1 MGDPDIRS
9 VVVVGNGIAGIAAV
23 KHARRLHPGC
33 EIHVISRA
41 NDTLSKRKGIARLIN
56 GRSGIHGP
64 HLRPESWYQEQRIIN
79 WSNTHAVGIDTDKR
93 QVMLAT
99 KDHVAY
105 DRLILANGSSDQIPA
120 IDGFGTPG
128 SFVLRGTDDATGIG
142 DYVQRYDAHT
152 AIVAGASVLGLEA
165 AHYLKMLGLEVIV
178 LSDAEHLLNRQLD
191 TCSSRLLQRQLR
203 SQGIEIL
210 TGTEAATLYRDD
222 DGRVNSVGLKDGR
235 VLPTDVVLAC
245 TSVRPNADLAKTAGI
260 ATRRGI
266 LVDDYMQTSHADI
279 YAAGDVAE
287 HDGVTFCRQPF
298 AVEQGEIAAFNALGG
313 KQLYR
318 GHIPS
323 TLLNLTGIDLLSIG
337 QIDTNSNGVYSIV
350 DEQPGCFKYRK
361 LIFTAGHL
369 LGAIL
374 IGYPDDASLVSDLVK
389 RGADLTP
396 VISSLHS
403 GNWNALTRLEIT
415 A

>member
-1 MGDPDIRS
+1 
-9 VVVVGNGIAGIAAV
+9 
-23 KHARRLHPGC
+23 
-33 EIHVISRA
+33 
-41 NDTLSKRKGIARLIN
+41 LSN
-56 GRSGIHGP
+56 
-64 HLRPESWYQEQRIIN
+64 
-79 WSNTHAVGIDTDKR
+79 
-93 QVMLAT
+93 
-99 KDHVAY
+99 
-105 DRLILANGSSDQIPA
+105 
-120 IDGFGTPG
+120 
-128 SFVLRGTDDATGIG
+128 
-142 DYVQRYDAHT
+142 
-152 AIVAGASVLGLEA
+152 
-165 AHYLKMLGLEVIV
+165 
-178 LSDAEHLLNRQLD
+178 AEHLLNRQLD
-191 TCSSRLLQRQLR
+191 TRSSRLLQRQLG

-210 TGTEAATLYRDD
+210 TGTEAATLGRDD
-222 DGRVNSVGLKDGR
+222 DGRVNSIGLKDGR
-235 VLPTDVVLAC
+235 VLPTDIVLAC
-245 TSVRPNADLAKTAGI
+245 TSVRPNADLAKAAGI

-298 AVEQGEIAAFNALGG
+298 AVEQGKIAAFNALGG
-313 KQLYR
+313 KRPYR

-323 TLLNLTGIDLLSIG
+323 TLLKLTGIDLLSIG

-350 DEQPGCFKYRK
+350 DEQPGNFKYRK

-374 IGYPDDASLVSDLVK
+374 IGYPDDTGLVSDLVK